1 MSFLSTRETGAS
13 ARSRSRSSSRHR
25 FPSPRGTRA
34 QTTPIVAL
42 VALFAVCAGLSL
54 YATTLGSV
62 TPAETENALAQP
74 TLERVYDA
82 ASDGGVVSPVGL
94 IRARAAFPDGYRVA
108 VEVTTPGGRWTTGH
122 RPPADPGA
130 PDVPVD
136 SASRPVGVKTA
147 EGDVVWGRLRV
158 RVWR

>member
-1 MSFLSTRETGAS
+1 MSFSSTREGDANARMS
-13 ARSRSRSSSRHR
+13 A
-25 FPSPRGTRA
+25 RA

-54 YATTLGSV
+54 YATTLDSV

-82 ASDGGVVSPVGL
+82 VSDGGVVSPVGL
-94 IRARAAFPDGYRVA
+94 PRAKAAFPDGYRVA
-108 VEVTTPGGRWTTGH
+108 VEVTTPDGRWTTGR
-122 RPPADPGA
+122 RPPTAGA
-130 PDVPVD
+130 QDVQID
-136 SASRPVGVKTA
+136 SASRPIGVETA

>member
-1 MSFLSTRETGAS
+1 MTVSTG
-13 ARSRSRSSSRHR
+13 SRSR
-25 FPSPRGTRA
+25 G

-108 VEVTTPGGRWTTGH
+108 VKVTTPQDRWTTGH
-122 RPPADPGA
+122 RPPPTE
-130 PDVPVD
+130 PNVPVD
-136 SASRPVGVKTA
+136 SASRPVGVETA
-147 EGDVVWGRLRV
+147 DGDVVWGRLRV